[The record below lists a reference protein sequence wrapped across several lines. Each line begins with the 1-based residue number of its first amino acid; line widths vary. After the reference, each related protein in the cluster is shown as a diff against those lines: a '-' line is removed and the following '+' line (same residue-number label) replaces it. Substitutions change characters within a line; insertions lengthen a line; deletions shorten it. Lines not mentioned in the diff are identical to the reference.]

1 MTEVA
6 QDQAED
12 TAAAVE
18 ELATDVP
25 LGIDHQAIANAE
37 VTVRFSIG
45 SGLRRTDLLW
55 RAVGMAHTIRAHD
68 PDCRVLVLTTELPS
82 STGRPAV
89 RYLEDSGVPVR
100 VLGAP
105 DLLADLKALHD

>member
-45 SGLRRTDLLW
+45 SARTTLGELTSIQPGYVFETETKA
-55 RAVGMAHTIRAHD
+55 AVPVTIEFNGVALGKGELVSIGDRLG
-68 PDCRVLVLTTELPS
+68 VLVQEYH
-82 STGRPAV
+82 GH
-89 RYLEDSGVPVR
+89 E
-100 VLGAP
+100 
-105 DLLADLKALHD
+105 